1 MPVSRPSL
9 RRPAVSSA
17 PACPLCEGASS
28 IAFAATDRNRAITNE
43 QFSYHRCGLCEAL
56 FLAPVPA
63 DLARFYPSSYYGLP
77 QADELDE
84 LARGERHKIDL
95 LLRHTEAG
103 RLVEIGAGF
112 GVFSRAARNAGF
124 DVTAIEMDQRS
135 VGYLETVVGVRAI
148 NSARPEEALRALPP
162 SRVLAMWHS
171 IEHLPQPWQVLE
183 RAAANLEPGGLLVV
197 ATPNPQAL
205 QFRLLGSRWAHLD
218 APRHLFLLPASA
230 LAARAR
236 ELGLR
241 CVSIT
246 TSDPAGRHW
255 NRFGWEYALR
265 RHPAVRPST
274 RATRMLSLL
283 LTQAL
288 RAIEARGL
296 NGTAYTAVFVKS
308 AERDVAAGIGHG

>member
-1 MPVSRPSL
+1 VSRASVH
-9 RRPAVSSA
+9 RSADSSA
-17 PACPLCEGASS
+17 APCPLCGGPSS

-43 QFSYHRCGLCEAL
+43 RFSYHRCDLCEAL

-77 QADELDE
+77 QADALDE
-84 LARGERHKIDL
+84 LARSERHKVDL
-95 LLRHTEAG
+95 LQRYITPG

-112 GVFSRAARNAGF
+112 GAFARAARNAGF

-135 VGYLETVVGVRAI
+135 VDYLQTVVGVHAI
-148 NSARPEEALRALPP
+148 NSSHPEEALRTLPP
-162 SRVLAMWHS
+162 SRAIVMWHS

-183 RAAANLEPGGLLVV
+183 RAAANLEPGGVLVV

-205 QFRLLGSRWAHLD
+205 QFRLLGSRWAHVD

-230 LAARAR
+230 LAARVR

-241 CVSIT
+241 RVSIT

-255 NRFGWEYALR
+255 NRFGWEYGLR
-265 RHPAVRPST
+265 RHPAARPST
-274 RATRMLSLL
+274 RTTRMLSLL
-283 LTQAL
+283 LTQTL
-288 RAIEARGL
+288 RPIEARGL
-296 NGTAYTAVFVKS
+296 NGTAYTAVFVKF
-308 AERDVAAGIGHG
+308 AEA